1 MILKTQ
7 FQLLTVCVL
16 GDRCDLFSE
25 LSALRRQLRN
35 EQKRLEGD
43 LQQADWE
50 DLESP
55 LNNR

>member
-1 MILKTQ
+1 MENAVSMC
-7 FQLLTVCVL
+7 VCVL

-50 DLESP
+50 DLDSP